1 MNYWFSSET
10 TSIII
15 LFHTNGRKSIFS
27 SLSQEVLSFEL
38 VTLLPICRIFDI
50 FRCFTLSPQKSWTE
64 ICRIL
69 IANLLTFRGSGRW
82 TTCSQYIRCH
92 NPSCLCGVLL
102 VIYFL
107 PRYPIN
113 SKNSLSWFRYLFCYQ
128 IIICGGC
135 DLHINLWVLI
145 EPVRWIIISID
156 WWMFVDIILYRQM
169 NR

>member
-15 LFHTNGRKSIFS
+15 LFHRNGRKSIFS

-113 SKNSLSWFRYLFCYQ
+113 SKNSQVPFLLSNN
-128 IIICGGC
+128 
-135 DLHINLWVLI
+135 NLWRMRSPHQFMGLDRTCSVNYYLNRLVN
-145 EPVRWIIISID
+145 VRGHYTS
-156 WWMFVDIILYRQM
+156 
-169 NR
+169 